1 MNKTY
6 INKTYITKLSDINRE
21 WLVVDAT
28 GQTLGRL
35 ATRIATI
42 LSGKHKAN
50 YTPNLDMGDFVIV
63 VNGAKISVT
72 GNRLDAK
79 LYRRHTGYPG
89 GLKEITLRRMLETH
103 PERVIQL
110 AVKGMLPKNK
120 LGRQMLKKL
129 KVYSDSE
136 HPHGAQR
143 PRQLGN

>member
-129 KVYSDSE
+129 KVYTDSE

>member
-1 MNKTY
+1 VNKTY

-129 KVYSDSE
+129 KVYTDSE

>member
-21 WLVVDAT
+21 WLVVDAA

-35 ATRIATI
+35 ATRIATM

-129 KVYSDSE
+129 KVYTDSE

>member
-21 WLVVDAT
+21 WLVVDAA

-129 KVYSDSE
+129 KVYTDSE